1 MKTDPLRVLDEPS
14 AALRILLELSG
25 TPQGINVTNL
35 YEAMMAQGVGRSAVD
50 SSRRALMVA
59 GLTEENRMKGGG
71 NRVMTILSTT
81 RLGDGV
87 ARKLLEIQ
95 EIMDGAPS
103 NQR

>member
-1 MKTDPLRVLDEPS
+1 MKTDPLRGLDEPS
-14 AALRILLELSG
+14 AALRILLELSRI
-25 TPQGINVTNL
+25 PQGINVTNL

-59 GLTEENRMKGGG
+59 GLTEENRMKGG
-71 NRVMTILSTT
+71 NRMMTILSTT